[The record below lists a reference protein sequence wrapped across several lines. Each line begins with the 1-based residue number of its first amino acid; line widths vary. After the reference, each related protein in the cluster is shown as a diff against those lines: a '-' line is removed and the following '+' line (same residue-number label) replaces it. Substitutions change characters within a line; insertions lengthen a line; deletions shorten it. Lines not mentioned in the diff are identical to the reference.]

1 MPKEPSKKKATKVK
15 PNTRFSFI
23 LPAAKKTQPAR
34 RSSPAT
40 STSSRPTTPPQQGS
54 VAPPRHAHRRPTVP
68 PAEQSRRSTPLSSAG
83 NEEEEVEEEEEEDV
97 EDEAAAARHHKL
109 IERAVDELQ
118 QIAGKHKRPAVTETS
133 SSIHVFLLASRGII
147 RVVPNLLFLS
157 LTSVLAVGFDGGP
170 DFELEDSVVQKEEK
184 DDLLRISRNSQ
195 RVAAYAELARI
206 IPGLDTFLKAI
217 HHDPATFYVL
227 AKTMQSIASEAKCD
241 DTRCC
246 KEYIPEY
253 ILDDPLTQRLHPP
266 LLSNDKTFRGFN
278 HPVFGAAL
286 IPRSYHEAWVKNM
299 EKTKE
304 AIQQGKIKI
313 DNSSIPMMLYDKKL
327 IRIGSV
333 SEGLLRSPV
342 LVRMYRHIM
351 LGKSNAYA
359 PAETLPPNCNAKK
372 HGLTQCSGATIAYVA
387 CVSRFAMCSTNKW
400 NLADKAFKLEHMY
413 REILQFLH
421 LDDEN
426 PDPWVIETLRWWN
439 TQVFGRAE
447 GAEEDEEDEIP
458 MFEPSNDLLGFQAEQ
473 QKRLEEERDDRAPS
487 PEVS

>member
-1 MPKEPSKKKATKVK
+1 MPKATPKKKATKAK

-40 STSSRPTTPPQQGS
+40 STSSRPATPPAQGS
-54 VAPPRHAHRRPTVP
+54 VAPPRHAHRRPAVP
-68 PAEQSRRSTPLSSAG
+68 PAERSRNSTPLSSTG
-83 NEEEEVEEEEEEDV
+83 NEEEEVVEEEDV

-109 IERAVDELQ
+109 IERAVGELQ
-118 QIAGKHKRPAVTETS
+118 QIAEKHKRPAVTETS

-170 DFELEDSVVQKEEK
+170 DFELEDGAMQKEEK
-184 DDLLRISRNSQ
+184 DDLLRISRNAQ
-195 RVAAYAELARI
+195 RVAAYSSLAHI
-206 IPGLDTFLKAI
+206 IPGLDAFLKAI

-227 AKTMQSIASEAKCD
+227 AKTMQTIANEAKCD

-253 ILDDPLTQRLHPP
+253 ILDDPLTQRLSPP
-266 LLSNDKTFRGFN
+266 LHSNDKVLRGFN

-286 IPRSYHEAWVKNM
+286 IPRSYHGAWIKNM

-327 IRIGSV
+327 IQTGNISA
-333 SEGLLRSPV
+333 GLLRSPV

-387 CVSRFAMCSTNKW
+387 CVTRFAMCSTNKW

-426 PDPWVIETLRWWN
+426 PDPWVIDTLRWWN

-447 GAEEDEEDEIP
+447 GAEEEDEDETP
-458 MFEPSNDLLGFQAEQ
+458 MFEPSGDLLGFQAEQ
-473 QKRLEEERDDRAPS
+473 QKRLEEERENRAPS
-487 PEVS
+487 PEAT